1 MAIVITPELILYLS
15 IIIRNL
21 VGKSLKSLE
30 GKSLDEIKAMVLD
43 DKEMKEQLMIEMH
56 STD

>member
-1 MAIVITPELILYLS
+1 MSIVIDPELLLYL
-15 IIIRNL
+15 IILMRNWI
-21 VGKSLKSLE
+21 GQGLKSLE

-43 DKEMKEQLMIEMH
+43 DQEMKKQLMAEMH